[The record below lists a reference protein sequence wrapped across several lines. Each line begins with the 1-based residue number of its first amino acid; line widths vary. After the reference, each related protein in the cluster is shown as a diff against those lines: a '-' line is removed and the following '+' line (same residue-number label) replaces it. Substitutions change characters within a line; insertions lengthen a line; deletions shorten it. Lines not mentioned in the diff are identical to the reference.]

1 MGRRNAVQIILAL
14 LSLLA
19 GPAAAAA
26 EEPPLIPPSTLPGI
40 GGLDTRVLVP
50 QAVPPWSALGRVQT
64 GLGNRCT
71 GTLIAPDRV
80 LTAAHCL
87 VAPRTGNF
95 VQPSSLRFLLGYRM
109 GWFNAA
115 AEARG
120 YHVGEG
126 FNPAT
131 NGPAGADWA
140 IIELLYATG
149 IRVGELCSID
159 LGDLDLDSRTVRVLG
174 KGSKERVVPFGV
186 PAALAVREWIA
197 VRDRLAGDGAA
208 LFVGSRGARIGQRA
222 VRTIVERITI
232 DAGGPRLAP
241 HGLRHT
247 AATHV
252 LEGGADLRAVQ
263 ELLGHASLDTTQ
275 RYTHVSVERLRA
287 TFAQAH
293 PRSELPG

>member
-1 MGRRNAVQIILAL
+1 MQIILAL

-19 GPAAAAA
+19 GPAAAAAA

-40 GGLDTRVLVP
+40 GGQDTRVLVP

-109 GWFNAA
+109 GWFQAA
-115 AEARG
+115 AEARA
-120 YHVGEG
+120 YHVGDG

-140 IIELLYATG
+140 IIELARPLRGPMLPLWQAGIPPGTPLMLGGYQQDRPEVILADTNCRAGDTLRQPKAPSLLAHNCTATRG
-149 IRVGELCSID
+149 ASGGPLIALLPDGRHVVAGV
-159 LGDLDLDSRTVRVLG
+159 TVRAARG
-174 KGSKERVVPFGV
+174 AARGFAV
-186 PAALAVREWIA
+186 PAEAIRYPHTRE
-197 VRDRLAGDGAA
+197 
-208 LFVGSRGARIGQRA
+208 
-222 VRTIVERITI
+222 
-232 DAGGPRLAP
+232 
-241 HGLRHT
+241 
-247 AATHV
+247 
-252 LEGGADLRAVQ
+252 
-263 ELLGHASLDTTQ
+263 
-275 RYTHVSVERLRA
+275 
-287 TFAQAH
+287 
-293 PRSELPG
+293 

>member
-1 MGRRNAVQIILAL
+1 VRIIPAL

-26 EEPPLIPPSTLPGI
+26 EETPLIPPSTLPGI
-40 GGLDTRVLVP
+40 GGQDTRVLVA

-87 VAPRTGNF
+87 VAPRTSNF

-131 NGPAGADWA
+131 QGPAGADWA
-140 IIELLYATG
+140 IIELARPLRGPMLPLWQAGIPPGTPLMLGGYQQDRPEVILADTDCRAADMLRQPKAPSLLAHNCSATRG
-149 IRVGELCSID
+149 ASGAPLIALLPDGRHVVAGVAVRAA
-159 LGDLDLDSRTVRVLG
+159 LGAARG
-174 KGSKERVVPFGV
+174 FAV
-186 PAALAVREWIA
+186 PAEAIRSPHTRE
-197 VRDRLAGDGAA
+197 
-208 LFVGSRGARIGQRA
+208 
-222 VRTIVERITI
+222 
-232 DAGGPRLAP
+232 
-241 HGLRHT
+241 
-247 AATHV
+247 
-252 LEGGADLRAVQ
+252 
-263 ELLGHASLDTTQ
+263 
-275 RYTHVSVERLRA
+275 
-287 TFAQAH
+287 
-293 PRSELPG
+293 